1 MIMDILLIS
10 ECFLIVALIV
20 FLIAT
25 LRIITYK
32 STSMGL
38 IGTSSFTLA
47 LTLLLIAVGTIFNI
61 GFFKDIALAL
71 LLLGIVGTIAYA
83 ANMIQSILLVISAL
97 LILIAVVGVLRI
109 DRNLDNVVY
118 ARIHILGIVDVAGI
132 IAFLALG
139 QPLFALIYLFLAPLL
154 AHALANAYFHS
165 EDTLNNPVLNP
176 NLEETSDKEENE
188 DETELLIRKKM
199 KMKLI

>member
-47 LTLLLIAVGTIFNI
+47 LTLLLIAAI
-61 GFFKDIALAL
+61 
-71 LLLGIVGTIAYA
+71 
-83 ANMIQSILLVISAL
+83 
-97 LILIAVVGVLRI
+97 
-109 DRNLDNVVY
+109 
-118 ARIHILGIVDVAGI
+118 
-132 IAFLALG
+132 
-139 QPLFALIYLFLAPLL
+139 
-154 AHALANAYFHS
+154 
-165 EDTLNNPVLNP
+165 
-176 NLEETSDKEENE
+176 
-188 DETELLIRKKM
+188 
-199 KMKLI
+199 

>member
-1 MIMDILLIS
+1 MIMDILLIC
-10 ECFLIVALIV
+10 ECFLIIALIV

-47 LTLLLIAVGTIFNI
+47 LTLLLVTVGTIYNI

-83 ANMIQSILLVISAL
+83 A
-97 LILIAVVGVLRI
+97 VLR
-109 DRNLDNVVY
+109 R
-118 ARIHILGIVDVAGI
+118 A
-132 IAFLALG
+132 
-139 QPLFALIYLFLAPLL
+139 
-154 AHALANAYFHS
+154 
-165 EDTLNNPVLNP
+165 E
-176 NLEETSDKEENE
+176 
-188 DETELLIRKKM
+188 
-199 KMKLI
+199 

>member
-1 MIMDILLIS
+1 MIMDILLIC
-10 ECFLIVALIV
+10 ECFLIVALIL

-47 LTLLLIAVGTIFNI
+47 LTLLLITVGTIYNI

-83 ANMIQSILLVISAL
+83 AVMRRA
-97 LILIAVVGVLRI
+97 
-109 DRNLDNVVY
+109 
-118 ARIHILGIVDVAGI
+118 
-132 IAFLALG
+132 
-139 QPLFALIYLFLAPLL
+139 
-154 AHALANAYFHS
+154 
-165 EDTLNNPVLNP
+165 
-176 NLEETSDKEENE
+176 
-188 DETELLIRKKM
+188 
-199 KMKLI
+199 

>member
-10 ECFLIVALIV
+10 QCFLIVALVV

-47 LTLLLIAVGTIFNI
+47 LTLLLITVGTIYNI

-83 ANMIQSILLVISAL
+83 AVMRRA
-97 LILIAVVGVLRI
+97 
-109 DRNLDNVVY
+109 
-118 ARIHILGIVDVAGI
+118 
-132 IAFLALG
+132 
-139 QPLFALIYLFLAPLL
+139 
-154 AHALANAYFHS
+154 
-165 EDTLNNPVLNP
+165 
-176 NLEETSDKEENE
+176 
-188 DETELLIRKKM
+188 
-199 KMKLI
+199 

>member
-1 MIMDILLIS
+1 MIMNILLIS

-47 LTLLLIAVGTIFNI
+47 LTLLLITVGTIYNI

-83 ANMIQSILLVISAL
+83 AVMRRA
-97 LILIAVVGVLRI
+97 
-109 DRNLDNVVY
+109 
-118 ARIHILGIVDVAGI
+118 
-132 IAFLALG
+132 
-139 QPLFALIYLFLAPLL
+139 
-154 AHALANAYFHS
+154 
-165 EDTLNNPVLNP
+165 
-176 NLEETSDKEENE
+176 
-188 DETELLIRKKM
+188 
-199 KMKLI
+199 

>member
-10 ECFLIVALIV
+10 ECFLIFALIV
-20 FLIAT
+20 FSFAT

-47 LTLLLIAVGTIFNI
+47 LIAVGTIYNI

-83 ANMIQSILLVISAL
+83 VI
-97 LILIAVVGVLRI
+97 IR
-109 DRNLDNVVY
+109 R
-118 ARIHILGIVDVAGI
+118 AG
-132 IAFLALG
+132 
-139 QPLFALIYLFLAPLL
+139 
-154 AHALANAYFHS
+154 
-165 EDTLNNPVLNP
+165 
-176 NLEETSDKEENE
+176 
-188 DETELLIRKKM
+188 
-199 KMKLI
+199 

>member
-1 MIMDILLIS
+1 MDILLIC
-10 ECFLIVALIV
+10 ECFLIIALIV

-47 LTLLLIAVGTIFNI
+47 LTLLLITVGTIYNI

-83 ANMIQSILLVISAL
+83 AVMRRA
-97 LILIAVVGVLRI
+97 
-109 DRNLDNVVY
+109 
-118 ARIHILGIVDVAGI
+118 
-132 IAFLALG
+132 
-139 QPLFALIYLFLAPLL
+139 
-154 AHALANAYFHS
+154 
-165 EDTLNNPVLNP
+165 
-176 NLEETSDKEENE
+176 
-188 DETELLIRKKM
+188 
-199 KMKLI
+199 

>member
-1 MIMDILLIS
+1 MDILLIS

-47 LTLLLIAVGTIFNI
+47 LTLLLITVGTIHNI

-71 LLLGIVGTIAYA
+71 IVLGIVGTIAYA
-83 ANMIQSILLVISAL
+83 AVMRRA
-97 LILIAVVGVLRI
+97 
-109 DRNLDNVVY
+109 
-118 ARIHILGIVDVAGI
+118 
-132 IAFLALG
+132 
-139 QPLFALIYLFLAPLL
+139 
-154 AHALANAYFHS
+154 
-165 EDTLNNPVLNP
+165 
-176 NLEETSDKEENE
+176 
-188 DETELLIRKKM
+188 
-199 KMKLI
+199 